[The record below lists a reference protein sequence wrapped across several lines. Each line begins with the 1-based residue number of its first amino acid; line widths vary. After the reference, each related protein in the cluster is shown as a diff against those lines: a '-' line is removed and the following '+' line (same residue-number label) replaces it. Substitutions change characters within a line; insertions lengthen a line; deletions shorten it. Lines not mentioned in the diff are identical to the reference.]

1 MKITKLVKDNIQ
13 YYDDIMDYW
22 MEIHWWCFRI
32 DILCGL
38 SLIEITSFDIST
50 DSDLVIFENCYVWK
64 KQINENS
71 KIK

>member
-22 MEIHWWCFRI
+22 MGIHWWCFRI
-32 DILCGL
+32 DILGGL

-64 KQINENS
+64 NQINENS